1 MADNP
6 PIEHRAPPSEPG
18 RLSLQQVP
26 PDYTDP
32 AQESLSQALR
42 AGFNVLRVIM
52 LVLLVAYFAS
62 GWFQVNPGQQGL
74 IVRFG
79 VLRTNPATGSPIFP
93 EGWHFALPDPF
104 DEKITI
110 SGQAYSIQIDTFL
123 FRRDAKDIGKPLA
136 EINTGRNELE
146 PGIDGAMISGD
157 RNLSHGLWTIE
168 YRIEDGARFV
178 TSVGEKP
185 ESFEPLL
192 RRLGEA
198 AIIRAVASRRV
209 EDVLRYGAGG
219 EVGANV
225 VAEEVRNRLGV
236 ELARLETG
244 VVINRV
250 TAETVEPGLVR
261 EAFVRVS
268 LAEST
273 RKQLIDEARQKRDEI
288 LNQAGGPGYRELLAA
303 IEVYGAAQAVGESE
317 QRLAELRAEIDRQLE
332 EAQGEVAAVLGRA
345 RTRGTEIREGVRRQY
360 EQFTYQLEAYR
371 KHPERTTLRAWVR
384 MRDAILGSPQ
394 NEIFF
399 VPRSQIVQI
408 LANRDPQRLI
418 EAEKERLRSQQPR

>member
-1 MADNP
+1 MTDNLPIGPHDP
-6 PIEHRAPPSEPG
+6 PQEVGLPDVQRVPPSF
-18 RLSLQQVP
+18 
-26 PDYTDP
+26 TDP
-32 AQESLSQALR
+32 AQESLSLALR
-42 AGFNVLRVIM
+42 AGFNVLRIIM

-79 VLRTNPATGSPIFP
+79 ALRTNPATGAPIFP

-110 SGQAYSIQIDTFL
+110 PGQAYSIQIDTFL
-123 FRRDAKDIGKPLA
+123 FRRDAKDIGKPLT
-136 EINTGRNELE
+136 EINTGRSELE

-185 ESFEPLL
+185 EDFEPLL

-198 AIIRAVASRRV
+198 AIIRAVAGRRV
-209 EDVLRYGAGG
+209 EDVLRYGGGAEAGT
-219 EVGANV
+219 NI
-225 VAEEVRNRLGV
+225 VAEEVRNRLGA
-236 ELARLETG
+236 ELAQLETG

-250 TAETVEPGLVR
+250 TAETIEPGQVR
-261 EAFVRVS
+261 EAFLRVS
-268 LAEST
+268 SAESE
-273 RKQLIDEARQKRDEI
+273 RKRLIDEARQERDQI
-288 LNQAGGPGYRELLAA
+288 LNQAAGPGYRELLAA
-303 IEVYGAAQAVGESE
+303 IEAYGAAQTLGEDE
-317 QRLAELRAEIDRQLE
+317 QRLAELRAEIDRRLE

-345 RTRGTEIREGVRRQY
+345 RTRATEIREGVRRQF
-360 EQFTYQLEAYR
+360 EQFSYHLEAYR
-371 KHPERTTLRAWVR
+371 RYPELTALRVWVR

-399 VPRSQIVQI
+399 VPRSQIVEI

-418 EAEKERLRSQQPR
+418 EAEKERLRSQPR

>member
-1 MADNP
+1 MADNLPVRPHDP
-6 PIEHRAPPSEPG
+6 PQEMGLAGAQRVPS
-18 RLSLQQVP
+18 SF
-26 PDYTDP
+26 TDP
-32 AQESLSQALR
+32 AQESLSLALR
-42 AGFNVLRVIM
+42 AGFNVLRIIM

-79 VLRTNPATGSPIFP
+79 ALRTNPATGAPIFP

-110 SGQAYSIQIDTFL
+110 PGQAYSIQIDTFL
-123 FRRDAKDIGKPLA
+123 FRRDAKDIGKPLT

-178 TSVGEKP
+178 TSVGERP
-185 ESFEPLL
+185 EDLEPLL

-198 AIIRAVASRRV
+198 AIIRAVAGRRV
-209 EDVLRYGAGG
+209 EDVLRYGGGAEAGT
-219 EVGANV
+219 NV
-225 VAEEVRNRLGV
+225 VAEEVRNRLGA

-250 TAETVEPGLVR
+250 TAETIEPGQVR
-261 EAFVRVS
+261 EAFLRVS
-268 LAEST
+268 SAESE
-273 RKQLIDEARQKRDEI
+273 RKRLIDEARQERDRI
-288 LNQAGGPGYRELLAA
+288 LNQAAGPGYRELLAA
-303 IEVYGAAQAVGESE
+303 IEAYGAAQTMGEGE
-317 QRLAELRAEIDRQLE
+317 QRLAELRTEIDRRLE

-345 RTRGTEIREGVRRQY
+345 RTRSTEIREGVRRQF
-360 EQFTYQLEAYR
+360 EQFTYHLEAYR
-371 KHPERTTLRAWVR
+371 RYPELTALRVWVR

-399 VPRSQIVQI
+399 VPRSQIVEI

-418 EAEKERLRSQQPR
+418 EAEKERLRSQPR